1 MYALSSPAS
10 KWAEALWR
18 MVVKIKQFLTYHA
31 ILLILLWLLY
41 WFSIVHNSLKS
52 VHPVGSFSFKSNILL
67 LLITL
72 QLISDQVL
80 RANILSYPRTS
91 NEWCCPQTTHCNIDI
106 VDSLWRGIFL
116 KTWRSGHRG
125 DESRTRHC
133 SGKVNPFFYL

>member
-31 ILLILLWLLY
+31 ILLILLWLSY
-41 WFSIVHNSLKS
+41 WFSIVDNLLKS
-52 VHPVGSFSFKSNILL
+52 VRPIGYFSSKSNSFLP
-67 LLITL
+67 LITL

-80 RANILSYPRTS
+80 RASILSYPRTS
-91 NEWCCPQTTHCNIDI
+91 NEWCCPQTIHCNIDI
-106 VDSLWRGIFL
+106 VDSLRRGVFL

-125 DESRTRHC
+125 NESRTRYC
-133 SGKVNPFFYL
+133 SGKVNPLFYL